1 MKFISAFFLCL
12 FLFAFNLNAQEQI
25 FEIEDGTISYQT
37 FGEGEPVLIIN
48 GGPGMNSDGFASL
61 AKLLSSNNTIII
73 YDQRGTGNSEIK
85 SMNSQGI
92 TIDQMVE
99 DIEVLRKELGYEKW
113 IVLGHS
119 FGGMLAYAY
128 AAKYPERVKAMIQ
141 SHSGGMSLRNV
152 GDFSIMN
159 RLTEAENDSLVH
171 YSAMMQT
178 TPGNPQLQRK
188 RAYFMAKAYLVG
200 TAYENVIA
208 ERLMQV
214 DHELNSEIWSNMRD
228 NNFDKASEM
237 KKFQKQ
243 VLLIHGLQDVVPVE
257 VSENA
262 HKILPNSRL
271 VKIEDC
277 GHYGWLDRPEIYL
290 KEVKD
295 FLKVHSSSANP

>member
-1 MKFISAFFLCL
+1 MKFFSTFLLCL
-12 FLFAFNLNAQEQI
+12 ILFAFKLNAQTQI
-25 FEIEDGTISYQT
+25 LEIEDGTISYQT
-37 FGEGEPVLIIN
+37 FGEGDPVLIIN
-48 GGPGMNSDGFASL
+48 GGPGMNSNGFAAL
-61 AKLLSSNNTIII
+61 AKMLSNNNTTII

-85 SMNSQGI
+85 DMNGQGI
-92 TIDQMVE
+92 TIDLMVG
-99 DIEVLRKELGYEKW
+99 DIEVLRKELGFEKW
-113 IVLGHS
+113 IVMGHS

-178 TPGNPQLQRK
+178 TPGNPRLERK

-200 TAYENVIA
+200 TEYEDVVA

-214 DHELNSEIWSNMRD
+214 DHELNSEIWNNMRA
-228 NNFDKASEM
+228 NNFDKTAEM
-237 KKFQKQ
+237 KTFQKE
-243 VLLIHGLQDVVPVE
+243 VLIIHGLQDVVPVE
-257 VSENA
+257 VSENS

-271 VKIEDC
+271 VKIENC
-277 GHYGWLDRPEIYL
+277 GHYGWIDSPEVYL

-295 FLKVHSSSANP
+295 FLKAHSAPANP